1 MPRIQAKGINERP
14 HSRTQRTILQRI
26 RTLLNGY
33 SREQGKRNYP
43 DCFVHLDKRMICG
56 HSRSKSNRAD
66 YEKFY
71 VRRNRPETRSAL
83 VGLAEKE
90 GIGNILLST
99 YACRS
104 FQVSNRNLVALRGM
118 LVLEDGAPDKAANVR
133 EMTREIILKENI
145 SIPASNNQKWLYSS
159 RGSQE
164 EQEERNNE
172 PVI

>member
-14 HSRTQRTILQRI
+14 HSRHTPAAINHRCIERREPYFSGLGLCSMGVAHATISEPVSVHCVNECSASI
-26 RTLLNGY
+26 R
-33 SREQGKRNYP
+33 
-43 DCFVHLDKRMICG
+43 
-56 HSRSKSNRAD
+56 
-66 YEKFY
+66 FY

-118 LVLEDGAPDKAANVR
+118 LVLEDGVGGLVRAPK
-133 EMTREIILKENI
+133 MTREIILKENI